1 MFENPDGRLFLYV
14 IIGAAIAM
22 ALLWYFVI
30 APIEKRNHERKLA
43 LLQEKIRNHQEKVG
57 GTQGASEESDT
68 ASN

>member
-1 MFENPDGRLFLYV
+1 MFETANANLFLYV

-43 LLQEKIRNHQEKVG
+43 LLQEKIKSHEEKMG
-57 GTQGASEESDT
+57 TTQGNNDAENDSSG
-68 ASN
+68 

>member
-1 MFENPDGRLFLYV
+1 MFETANANLFLYV

-43 LLQEKIRNHQEKVG
+43 LLQEKIKNHEEKMG
-57 GTQGASEESDT
+57 TTQGNNGAENDSPG
-68 ASN
+68 